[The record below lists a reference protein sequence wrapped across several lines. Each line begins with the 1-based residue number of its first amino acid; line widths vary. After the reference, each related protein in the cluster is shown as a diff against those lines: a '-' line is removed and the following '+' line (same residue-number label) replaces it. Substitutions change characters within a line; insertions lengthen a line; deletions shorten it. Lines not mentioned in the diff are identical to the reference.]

1 MPRAVWLE
9 WEAEHLEAVT
19 YKIEG
24 AAQAIVKHLHGLPER
39 VTKMSTVALKKA
51 VGLSDLPVST
61 WRMSITLAA
70 EQSVAWTK
78 DGRSFVRSG
87 SAADHG
93 F

>member
-1 MPRAVWLE
+1 M
-9 WEAEHLEAVT
+9 EAVT

-24 AAQAIVKHLHGLPER
+24 AAQAIVKHLHGLPET
-39 VTKMSTVALKKA
+39 VTKVSAIALKRTLKLA
-51 VGLSDLPVST
+51 DLPTSSWKMAVV
-61 WRMSITLAA
+61 LAA
-70 EQSVAWTK
+70 EQSVNWTK